1 MVMESIKLKISNLA
15 KLAFLI
21 FTLFFLNACTKQE
34 KQFLVYVGTYTGNG
48 SEGIYAYRFNPTN
61 GTLTALGLVA
71 KTENPSFLAIDS
83 AGSFL
88 YSVNEL
94 DTFQNQNT
102 GAVSVFKIDKKTGSL
117 TLLQQVSSLG
127 AAPAHLSLDK
137 SGRYLLVANYNGG
150 NVAVF
155 PIASDGK
162 LGDQTALVQNSG
174 SSVNKD
180 RQSSPHAHFIR
191 VTANNKFALTADLG
205 VDKVYINAFDANRG
219 TLVAV
224 DSGFINMQPGSGPR
238 HIAYTPSDK
247 FVYVLNELTS
257 TVSVFYFDPE
267 TGSMKVG
274 KTISTLPTNFDGINS
289 TAEIR
294 TNASGTFLYVSNRG
308 DNSIAQYAINS
319 EDGNLTAVT
328 WISSGGKTP
337 RNFEIDPT
345 GQWLFAANQN
355 SDNIVLFRIDENT
368 GQLKHAAEYSG
379 IISPVCIQFMSV
391 D

>member
-1 MVMESIKLKISNLA
+1 MESIKLKISNLA

-319 EDGNLTAVT
+319 EDGNLTLVA

-355 SDNIVLFRIDENT
+355 SDNIVIFRIDENT

-379 IISPVCIQFMSV
+379 IVSPVCIQFMSV

>member
-1 MVMESIKLKISNLA
+1 MGMPSRRQGQARGSANNNPPRTA
-15 KLAFLI
+15 
-21 FTLFFLNACTKQE
+21 TKPAQ
-34 KQFLVYVGTYTGNG
+34 
-48 SEGIYAYRFNPTN
+48 
-61 GTLTALGLVA
+61 TALGLVA